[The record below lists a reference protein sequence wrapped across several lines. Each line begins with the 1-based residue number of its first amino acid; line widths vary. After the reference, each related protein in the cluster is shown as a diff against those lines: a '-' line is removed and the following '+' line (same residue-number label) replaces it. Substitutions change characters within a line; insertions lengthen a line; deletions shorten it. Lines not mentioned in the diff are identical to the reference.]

1 MEYVFYYAKV
11 MLYPI
16 AAIFLCGLAVW
27 ACSLLF
33 IRLMGSGYKLTVW
46 SAIIGTPVHELGHAG
61 MCLLFGHK
69 ITKMVLWQPRS
80 TDGTLGYVKHS
91 YNPKNIYQL
100 AGNLF
105 IGIGPIFSGL
115 LVLCL
120 ALFVAFPETWD
131 FYVKTLSEISK
142 APLSIDGT
150 IEFGKE
156 ILERI
161 FNGLSGNL
169 WTLFG
174 QILALVLMASVS
186 LHISLSPADIKNSLT
201 AMPIYLAVTGAAGT
215 LALIMGKKAMS
226 HLTGALMSFNVFM
239 ITLFTIIF
247 TFAALLIIIAA
258 SVKFIKYI
266 TTLIKNR

>member
-1 MEYVFYYAKV
+1 MEYIFYYAKV

-16 AAIFLCGLAVW
+16 AAIFLCGLSVW

-33 IRLMGSGYKLTVW
+33 IRLMGSGYKITLS

-80 TDGTLGYVKHS
+80 SDGTLGSVTHS
-91 YNPKNIYQL
+91 YNPKNLYQRF
-100 AGNLF
+100 GNLF

-120 ALFVAFPETWD
+120 ALFIAFPETWS
-131 FYVKTLSEISK
+131 FYIDKLSAIADK
-142 APLSIDGT
+142 PLSIDGT
-150 IEFGKE
+150 IDFGIALIENITHEFSK
-156 ILERI
+156 
-161 FNGLSGNL
+161 NL

-174 QILALVLMASVS
+174 QILALVIMCSVS

-201 AMPIYLAVTGAAGT
+201 AMPMYLLITVAVAT
-215 LALIMGKKAMS
+215 LGLIFGKKGMVFI
-226 HLTGALMSFNVFM
+226 TGALMKYNVFM
-239 ITLFTIIF
+239 ITLFTLIF

-258 SVKFIKYI
+258 LVKFIKYVTEI
-266 TTLIKNR
+266 IKNR